1 MEGQWKKSSHSAG
14 NSGNCVEARVYGP
27 RFQVRDSVLGDD
39 SPILNLTNTDFN
51 GFLASVKR

>member
-1 MEGQWKKSSHSAG
+1 MARQWKKSSHSG
-14 NSGNCVEARVYGP
+14 GGNCVEARANGL